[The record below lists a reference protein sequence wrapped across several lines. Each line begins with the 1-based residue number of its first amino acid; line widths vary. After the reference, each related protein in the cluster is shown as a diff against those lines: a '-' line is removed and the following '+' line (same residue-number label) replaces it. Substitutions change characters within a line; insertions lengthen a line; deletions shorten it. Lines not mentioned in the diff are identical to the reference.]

1 MNTRTEAHNDTDPP
15 TQAVASPV
23 RPTSDKTSPA
33 RSLLRRVAAGLGAM
47 SAMSLS
53 ALLGPL
59 ALAAALWGLWAW
71 TGTPG
76 SLSTALNMF
85 HWAFPSGQQLRSTD
99 VQGNLRQ
106 GGRIGQIS
114 WQSGGLKVQA
124 QDALLVLDWSKLW
137 RQAWPL
143 KSIQINILRVQDQR
157 TPMPLT
163 PLTELRLPLPLHLN
177 VQVTQFSWQ
186 GSTSV
191 KLSDVRAQY
200 AFDGQ
205 EHRLDVDSLALA
217 QGRYTLQV
225 RLQGAAP
232 MALHI
237 AAQGQVQTPASGRT
251 PALQLQ
257 VQSTVQGQLSGPQA
271 QLSVLAE
278 LAPAPGQGALG
289 RAQDKVHLSLQA
301 QIQPWQKQA
310 VLQAQGQW
318 QALDLAPLWPGA
330 PQTRLQGQAQLQ
342 PDGEAWQLDAQVEN
356 LLPGAWDL
364 QRLPLAQLSLKARH
378 AQGLWQVQQAQ
389 ARMAAGQLQ
398 GEGQQTPQGWTGQL
412 DIQNLQPGLMHSAW
426 AGPAV
431 QGRLK
436 AEATGADT
444 IALSADLQAQKAPNP
459 SPATVATPSAL
470 QWEQLQLT
478 GQWHPDR
485 WDIDSL
491 RLQAAKAVLEAQ
503 FQWQPAQESVQGRMT
518 LQLPGLQAT
527 AQGNLA
533 PTTGQGR
540 LDVQMQDAALSQVWL
555 QGLPGWG
562 AQRQAFKASGPAQL
576 QAQWQG
582 GFAQADAPLS
592 LSLQWPRIE
601 WAQPSPA
608 SSAAPRSSTQ
618 PAPWFLAP
626 GQLKMQGTPLSV
638 QAELQARL
646 GQGPL
651 SAQLQTTWQGN
662 RADVHSPSWQGRIEQ
677 LALSTPNIQS
687 PSAEPWRLALQS
699 TPAWQA
705 RLDQMVLTWEPSTW
719 MLQGP
724 GPGRPRLEVEAGG
737 WTAPGPAQPQQT
749 HGAVRWTDLPVSWAQ
764 AWLGTDILNEITLKG
779 QAQWRMDKDLD
790 LSLSAER
797 THGDLRIQSDS
808 LPGQLKTAG
817 LRQAQ
822 LFLRV
827 QNEQMQADLKWDSA
841 QMGQAQAKLLSQLNR
856 TPDGWQWA
864 EKAPLIGSVQASLP
878 QIGAWSVLAP
888 PGWRVQGTLDAS
900 LTVSGTR
907 SQPQWLGR
915 LQADQLSA
923 RSAVQGIE
931 FSQGQ
936 MQARL
941 QGQSLVLESLSLR
954 GAGAQ
959 GGELQASGQVEFN
972 ANANANPKANPKAQ
986 AAPRSNPLR
995 SADMA
1000 LQIEAK
1006 NLRVSNRSDR
1016 RLSVSGDVTARM
1028 AQGQLQLRG
1037 GLKADQALFILPEG
1051 STPGLGDDVVVIRPG
1066 MGQPN
1071 LSALTAPPDP
1081 NAYSSSWLGV
1091 PDVRVM
1097 LDLGQDFQ
1105 LQGQGLNSRL
1115 TGQVELLSNA
1125 STRGLPRLSG
1135 QVRTEGGR
1143 YKAYGQQLN
1152 IDTGVL
1158 RFSGPYD
1165 NPSLDIIALR
1175 PNLPQKV
1182 GVQISGTALLPRIR
1196 LYADPD
1202 LPDADKLA
1210 WLVLGRSAANGG
1222 AESAVLQQAAVAL
1235 LSGNGKTLTGEL
1247 ASSLGLDEIS
1257 LASGS
1262 RSDATATGAAVSLG
1276 KRLSKDFYVVYETSL
1291 SGAFGSL
1298 YIFYDLSRRLTLRA
1312 QAGEQSALDLIFTV
1326 RRD

>member
-1 MNTRTEAHNDTDPP
+1 MNTHPEAPTDKDA
-15 TQAVASPV
+15 TAQTTAS
-23 RPTSDKTSPA
+23 SLNSPA
-33 RSLLRRVAAGLGAM
+33 DETVPAQAPSRTLLRRMLAALGAL
-47 SAMSLS
+47 SAVSLS

-76 SLSTALNMF
+76 SLGTALNMV
-85 HWAFPSGQQLRSTD
+85 HWALPSGQQLRSTD
-99 VQGNLRQ
+99 VQGNLQQ
-106 GGRIGQIS
+106 GGRIGLIS
-114 WQSGGLKVQA
+114 WQSDGLQVQA
-124 QDALLVLDWSKLW
+124 QDAQLVLDWSQLW

-143 KSIQINILRVQDQR
+143 KSVQISSLRVQDQR
-157 TPMPLT
+157 PPQPLT
-163 PLTELRLPLPLHLN
+163 PLTELRLPLPLQLTL
-177 VQVTQFSWQ
+177 QVDQLSWQ
-186 GSTSV
+186 GRTAV
-191 KLSDVRAQY
+191 TLSDVRAQY

-205 EHRLDVDSLALA
+205 DHRLNVESLALA
-217 QGRYTLQV
+217 QGRYTLQA

-237 AAQGQVQTPASGRT
+237 TAQGQVQTPASGRT
-251 PALQLQ
+251 PAVQLQ
-257 VQSTVQGQLSGPQA
+257 VQSTVQGQLSGPLA
-271 QLSVLAE
+271 QLSVQAE
-278 LAPAPGQGALG
+278 LAPTPGQGALG
-289 RAQDKVHLSLQA
+289 RAQDKVHLALQA
-301 QIQPWQKQA
+301 QIQPWQEQA
-310 VLQAQGQW
+310 VVQADGQW

-330 PQTRLQGQAQLQ
+330 PQTRLQGQARLQ
-342 PDGEAWQLDAQVEN
+342 PESAAWQLDAQLEN

-364 QRLPLAQLSLKARH
+364 QRLPLAQLSLNARH
-378 AQGLWQVQQAQ
+378 AQGLWQIQQAG
-389 ARMAAGQLQ
+389 ARLGAGQVQ
-398 GEGQQTPQGWTGQL
+398 GQGQQTLQGWTGQL
-412 DIQNLQPGLMHSAW
+412 DIQNLQPGLLHSAW

-436 AEATGADT
+436 AEASGADS
-444 IALSADLQAQKAPNP
+444 IALSADLQALKAQTPAASS
-459 SPATVATPSAL
+459 SPAAL

-491 RLQAAKAVLEAQ
+491 RLEAARAVLEGQ
-503 FQWQPAQESVQGRMT
+503 LQWQPAQEAVQGRMT
-518 LQLPGLQAT
+518 LQLPGMQAT

-533 PTTGQGR
+533 PMTGQGR
-540 LDVQMQDAALSQVWL
+540 LDVQMQDAALSHTWL
-555 QGLPGWG
+555 QGLPGWD
-562 AQRQAFKASGPAQL
+562 AQLKTFKTFKASGPAQL

-592 LSLQWPRIE
+592 LQLQWPRIE
-601 WAQPSPA
+601 WTQAGP
-608 SSAAPRSSTQ
+608 SSAPTNKPTTR

-626 GQLKMQGTPLSV
+626 GQLRLQGTPLAL

-646 GQGPL
+646 GQGTN
-651 SAQLQTTWQGN
+651 SAQLQSTW
-662 RADVHSPSWQGRIEQ
+662 RASRDDVRSPSWQGHIEQ
-677 LALSTPNIQS
+677 LALSTPNTQS
-687 PSAEPWRLALQS
+687 PSAAPWRLALQS
-699 TPAWQA
+699 TLAWQA
-705 RLDQMVLTWEPSTW
+705 RLEPLALTWGPSNW
-719 MLQGP
+719 LLQGP
-724 GPGRPRLEVEAGG
+724 GPGRPRLQAEAGG
-737 WTAPGPAQPQQT
+737 WTAPNAGQPLQT
-749 HGAVRWTDLPVSWAQ
+749 HGALSWSDLPVSWAQ
-764 AWLGTDILNEITLKG
+764 AWLGTDLLNDITLQG
-779 QAQWRMDKDLD
+779 QAQWRMDRDLN
-790 LSLSAER
+790 LSVAAER
-797 THGDLRIQSDS
+797 SQGDLRIKTDSASGQS
-808 LPGQLKTAG
+808 TAAG
-817 LRQAQ
+817 LRQAKV
-822 LFLRV
+822 FLRV
-827 QNEQMQADLKWDSA
+827 QNEQLLTELNWDSA
-841 QMGQAQAKLLSQLNR
+841 QMGQAQAQLKSQLSR
-856 TPDGWQWA
+856 TSEGWQWP
-864 EKAPLIGSVQASLP
+864 EQAPLSGSARASLP

-888 PGWRVQGTLDAS
+888 PGWRVQGTLDAN
-900 LTVSGTR
+900 LTLSGTR
-907 SQPQWLGR
+907 SQPQWQGR
-915 LQADQLSA
+915 LQADQLAA

-936 MQARL
+936 LQARL
-941 QGQSLVLESLSLR
+941 QGQSLVLERLSLR

-959 GGELQASGQVEFN
+959 GGELQARGQVQF
-972 ANANANPKANPKAQ
+972 KT
-986 AAPRSNPLR
+986 APGAPAGSLQNPLR
-995 SADMA
+995 TADLA

-1006 NLRVSNRSDR
+1006 NLRVSNRADR

-1037 GLKADQALFILPEG
+1037 GLKADQALFILPDD
-1051 STPGLGDDVVVIRPG
+1051 STPSLGDDVVVFRPG
-1066 MGQPN
+1066 MGELN
-1071 LSALTAPPDP
+1071 VSALSAPPDP
-1081 NAYSSSWLGV
+1081 NASSGSWLGV

-1105 LQGQGLNSRL
+1105 LQGQGLVTRL

-1125 STRGLPRLSG
+1125 STRGQPRLSG

-1152 IDTGVL
+1152 IETGVL
-1158 RFSGPYD
+1158 RFNGPYD

-1182 GVQISGTALLPRIR
+1182 GVQVTGTALLPRIR

-1235 LSGNGKTLTGEL
+1235 LSGNGKSLSGEL

-1257 LASGS
+1257 LGSGS
-1262 RSDATATGAAVSLG
+1262 RSDASATGAAVTLG
-1276 KRLSKDFYVVYETSL
+1276 KRLSKDFYLAYETSL

>member
-1 MNTRTEAHNDTDPP
+1 MNTHPEAPTDKDATAQTAALPVHPPADETVPAQAPSRT
-15 TQAVASPV
+15 
-23 RPTSDKTSPA
+23 
-33 RSLLRRVAAGLGAM
+33 LLRRMLAALGAL
-47 SAMSLS
+47 SAVSLS

-76 SLSTALNMF
+76 SLGTALNMV
-85 HWAFPSGQQLRSTD
+85 HWALPSGQQLRSSN
-99 VQGNLRQ
+99 VQGNLQQ

-114 WQSGGLKVQA
+114 WQSDGLQVQA
-124 QDALLVLDWSKLW
+124 QDAQLVLDWSQLW

-143 KSIQINILRVQDQR
+143 KSVKIHSLRVQDQR
-157 TPMPLT
+157 PPKPLT
-163 PLTELRLPLPLHLN
+163 PLTELRLPLPLQLN
-177 VQVTQFSWQ
+177 LQVDQLSWQ
-186 GSTSV
+186 GSTAV
-191 KLSDVRAQY
+191 TLSDVRAQY
-200 AFDGQ
+200 AYDGQ
-205 EHRLDVDSLALA
+205 DHRLDIDSLALA
-217 QGRYTLQV
+217 QGRYTLQA

-237 AAQGQVQTPASGRT
+237 AAQGQVLTPASGRT

-257 VQSTVQGQLSGPQA
+257 VQSTVQGPLSGPLA
-271 QLSVLAE
+271 QLSVQAE
-278 LAPAPGQGALG
+278 LAPTPGQGALG
-289 RAQDKVHLSLQA
+289 RTQDKVHLALQA
-301 QIQPWQKQA
+301 QIQPWQEQA
-310 VLQAQGQW
+310 VVQAEGQW
-318 QALDLAPLWPGA
+318 HALDLAPLWPGA
-330 PQTRLQGQAQLQ
+330 PQTRLQGQARLL
-342 PDGEAWQLDAQVEN
+342 PDGAAWQLDAQLEN

-378 AQGLWQVQQAQ
+378 AQGLWQIQQAG
-389 ARMAAGQLQ
+389 ARLAAGQVQ
-398 GEGQQTPQGWTGQL
+398 GQGQQTPKGWTGQL
-412 DIQNLQPGLMHSAW
+412 DIQDLQPALLHSAW

-431 QGRLK
+431 QGRLQ
-436 AEATGADT
+436 AEATGTDR
-444 IALSADLQAQKAPNP
+444 IALSADLQAQKAQTPAAST
-459 SPATVATPSAL
+459 SPAAL

-485 WDIDSL
+485 WDINSL
-491 RLQAAKAVLEAQ
+491 RLEAAKAVLEAQ
-503 FQWQPAQESVQGRMT
+503 LQWRPAQEAVQGRLT
-518 LQLPGLQAT
+518 LQLPGMQAT

-533 PTTGQGR
+533 PMTGQGR
-540 LDVQMQDAALSQVWL
+540 LDVQMQDAALSQTWL

-562 AQRQAFKASGPAQL
+562 AQLKGFKASGPAQL

-601 WAQPSPA
+601 WVQASPNPAAA
-608 SSAAPRSSTQ
+608 SRSSTR
-618 PAPWFLAP
+618 PAPWFMAP
-626 GQLKMQGTPLSV
+626 GQLKMQGSPLAV

-646 GQGPL
+646 GQGAHI
-651 SAQLQTTWQGN
+651 AQLQTTW
-662 RADVHSPSWQGRIEQ
+662 RASRDDVRSPNWQGRIDQ
-677 LALSTPNIQS
+677 LELSTPNTQS
-687 PSAEPWRLALQS
+687 PSAAPWRLTLQP
-699 TPAWQA
+699 TLAWQA
-705 RLDQMVLTWEPSTW
+705 RLDQMALTWGPSNW
-719 MLQGP
+719 LLQGP
-724 GPGRPRLEVEAGG
+724 GPGSPRLQAEAGG
-737 WTAPGPAQPQQT
+737 WTAPNAGQPLQT
-749 HGAVRWTDLPVSWAQ
+749 HGALSWSDLPVSWAQ
-764 AWLGTDILNEITLKG
+764 AWLGTDLLNDITLQG
-779 QAQWRMDKDLD
+779 QAQWRMDRDLN
-790 LSLSAER
+790 LSVTAER
-797 THGDLRIQSDS
+797 SQGDLRIQTDS
-808 LPGQLKTAG
+808 ASGQSTAAG
-817 LRQAQ
+817 LRQAKVVV
-822 LFLRV
+822 RV
-827 QNEQMQADLKWDSA
+827 QNEQLMAELNWDSVRT
-841 QMGQAQAKLLSQLNR
+841 GQAQAQLKSQLSR
-856 TPDGWQWA
+856 TSDGWQWS
-864 EKAPLIGSVQASLP
+864 EQAPLSGSAQASLP
-878 QIGAWSVLAP
+878 QIGAWSMLAP
-888 PGWRVQGTLDAS
+888 PGWRVQGTLDAN

-907 SQPQWLGR
+907 SQPQWQGR
-915 LQADQLSA
+915 LQADQLAA

-941 QGQSLVLESLSLR
+941 QGQSLVLERLSLR

-959 GGELQASGQVEFN
+959 GGELQARGQVQF
-972 ANANANPKANPKAQ
+972 K
-986 AAPRSNPLR
+986 AAPGNPVGSRHNPLR
-995 SADMA
+995 TANLS

-1006 NLRVSNRSDR
+1006 NLRVSNRADR

-1037 GLKADQALFILPEG
+1037 GLKADQALFILPDD
-1051 STPGLGDDVVVIRPG
+1051 STPSLGDDVVVFRPG
-1066 MGQPN
+1066 MGELN
-1071 LSALTAPPDP
+1071 VSALSAPPDP
-1081 NAYSSSWLGV
+1081 SAPSTSWLGV

-1105 LQGQGLNSRL
+1105 LQGQGLVTRL

-1125 STRGLPRLSG
+1125 STRGQPRLSG

-1158 RFSGPYD
+1158 RFNGPYD

-1182 GVQISGTALLPRIR
+1182 GVQITGTALLPRIR

-1235 LSGNGKTLTGEL
+1235 LSGNGKSLSGEL

-1257 LASGS
+1257 LGSGS
-1262 RSDATATGAAVSLG
+1262 RSDASATGAAVTLG
-1276 KRLSKDFYVVYETSL
+1276 KRLSKDFYLAYETSL

>member
-1 MNTRTEAHNDTDPP
+1 MNTHTEANTDRDAAAQ
-15 TQAVASPV
+15 TVASPV
-23 RPTSDKTSPA
+23 PLTTPTAPASSPA
-33 RSLLRRVAAGLGAM
+33 RSVLRRIAAALGAL
-47 SAMSLS
+47 SAVSLS

-76 SLSTALNMF
+76 SLGTALNMV
-85 HWAFPSGQQLRSTD
+85 HWALPSGQQLRSTD
-99 VQGNLRQ
+99 VQGNLQQ

-114 WQSGGLKVQA
+114 WQSDGLQVQA
-124 QDALLVLDWSKLW
+124 QDAQLVLDWSQLW

-143 KSIQINILRVQDQR
+143 KRVQIHSLRVQDQR
-157 TPMPLT
+157 PPKPLT
-163 PLTELRLPLPLHLN
+163 PLTELRLPLPLQLN
-177 VQVTQFSWQ
+177 LQVDQLSWQ
-186 GSTSV
+186 GSTAV
-191 KLSDVRAQY
+191 TLSDVRAQY
-200 AFDGQ
+200 AYDGQ
-205 EHRLDVDSLALA
+205 DHRLDIDSLALA
-217 QGRYTLQV
+217 QGRYTLQA

-257 VQSTVQGQLSGPQA
+257 VQSTVKGQLSGPQA
-271 QLSVLAE
+271 QLSVQAE
-278 LAPAPGQGALG
+278 LAPTPGQGALG
-289 RAQDKVHLSLQA
+289 RAQDKVHLALQA
-301 QIQPWQKQA
+301 QIQPWQEQA
-310 VLQAQGQW
+310 VVQAEGQW

-330 PQTRLQGQAQLQ
+330 PQTRLQGQARLL
-342 PDGEAWQLDAQVEN
+342 PDGPAWQLDAQIEN

-389 ARMAAGQLQ
+389 ARLAAGQLQ
-398 GEGQQTPQGWTGQL
+398 GQGQQTPQGWTGQL
-412 DIQNLQPGLMHSAW
+412 DIQNLQPGLLLSAW

-444 IALSADLQAQKAPNP
+444 IALSADLQAQKSPTP
-459 SPATVATPSAL
+459 SPANVVTPSAL

-518 LQLPGLQAT
+518 LQLPGMQAI
-527 AQGNLA
+527 AQGSLA
-533 PTTGQGR
+533 PLNGQGR
-540 LDVQMQDAALSQVWL
+540 LDVQMQDAALSQTWL
-555 QGLPGWG
+555 QSLPGWG
-562 AQRQAFKASGPAQL
+562 APLKAFKASGPAQL

-601 WAQPSPA
+601 WAQTSPNAAAA
-608 SSAAPRSSTQ
+608 SRSSTR

-626 GQLKMQGTPLSV
+626 GQLKMQGSPLAV

-646 GQGPL
+646 GQGPRL
-651 SAQLQTTWQGN
+651 AQLQTTW
-662 RADVHSPSWQGRIEQ
+662 RASRGDVSSPSWQGRIDQ
-677 LALSTPNIQS
+677 LELSTPNTQS
-687 PSAEPWRLALQS
+687 PSAAPWRLNLQPTLS
-699 TPAWQA
+699 WQV
-705 RLDQMVLTWEPSTW
+705 RLDPMALTWGPSNW
-719 MLQGP
+719 LLQGP
-724 GPGRPRLEVEAGG
+724 GPGRPRLQVEAGAL
-737 WTAPGPAQPQQT
+737 TAPRAGQPVQT
-749 HGAVRWTDLPVSWAQ
+749 QGALSWSDLPAAWAQ
-764 AWLGTDILNEITLKG
+764 AWLGTDILNEITLQG
-779 QAQWRMDKDLD
+779 QAQWRMDQDLN
-790 LSLSAER
+790 LSVTAER
-797 THGDLRIQSDS
+797 SRGDLRIQTDS
-808 LPGQLKTAG
+808 ASGQSTAAG
-817 LRQAQ
+817 LRQAKV
-822 LFLRV
+822 FLRV
-827 QNEQMQADLKWDSA
+827 QNEQLQAELNWDSA
-841 QMGQAQAKLLSQLNR
+841 QMGQAQAKLQSQLTR
-856 TPDGWQWA
+856 SQEGWQWA
-864 EKAPLIGSVQASLP
+864 EQAPLSGSVQASLP

-900 LTVSGTR
+900 LSLSGTR
-907 SQPQWLGR
+907 SQPQWQGR
-915 LQADQLSA
+915 LQADQLA
-923 RSAVQGIE
+923 AKSAVQGIE

-959 GGELQASGQVEFN
+959 GGELQARGQVQFN
-972 ANANANPKANPKAQ
+972 TNTNTNNTTPARAQ
-986 AAPRSNPLR
+986 TNPLR
-995 SADMA
+995 WADLA

-1006 NLRVSNRSDR
+1006 NLRVSNRADR

-1051 STPGLGDDVVVIRPG
+1051 STPRLGEDVVVFRPG
-1066 MGQPN
+1066 MGELN
-1071 LSALTAPPDP
+1071 LSALNAPADP
-1081 NAYSSSWLGV
+1081 NAPSNSWLGV

-1105 LQGQGLNSRL
+1105 LQGQGLSTRL
-1115 TGQVELLSNA
+1115 AGQVELLSNA
-1125 STRGLPRLSG
+1125 STRGLPRLNG
-1135 QVRTEGGR
+1135 LVRTEGGR

-1158 RFSGPYD
+1158 RFNGPYD

-1182 GVQISGTALLPRIR
+1182 GVQITGTALLPRIR

-1247 ASSLGLDEIS
+1247 ANSLGLDEIS

-1262 RSDATATGAAVSLG
+1262 RSDATATGAAVTLG
-1276 KRLSKDFYVVYETSL
+1276 KRLSKDFYLAYETSL